1 MPNVWLQG
9 NQKGHTKN
17 KKEKETSGRGK
28 RDKQLE
34 SMEALLSS
42 TTLQLRVR
50 PLQRPD
56 SLLSK
61 ETHLSSSGL
70 RIKKL
75 GQKSNLGVHKLT
87 FSQVSSPFRI
97 LASSSQ
103 AASAEASVTSKT
115 SSMKGWIYSEYG
127 GTEVLKIDDNVA
139 VPEVKDDQVL
149 IKVAAAALN
158 PVDFK
163 RRHGKF
169 KASDSPLP
177 VTNKKLSRSFI

>member
-9 NQKGHTKN
+9 NQKGHI
-17 KKEKETSGRGK
+17 KKREKETTGRGK
-28 RDKQLE
+28 RDKQVKEQLE

-42 TTLQLRVR
+42 STLQLRVR
-50 PLQRPD
+50 PLQTPD

-70 RIKKL
+70 RIKLNK
-75 GQKSNLGVHKLT
+75 KSNLGVRKLT

-103 AASAEASVTSKT
+103 AAAPASAEASTTSKI

-127 GTEVLKIDDNVA
+127 GTEVLKIDDNVT

-177 VTNKKLSRSFI
+177 VTN